1 MRPPDRWRPE
11 ATDRDLRRVRARPAV
26 GVGADPPRPT
36 LRPVHLLSADR
47 VGAEVEGRT
56 LFTGASFGLSSDDR
70 VAVVGPNGVGKT
82 TLLRI
87 VAGDRAPDQGE
98 VVTRAQLRVGFLA
111 QDPTLTG
118 SSAHDVVVGAD
129 PLVRPDEADALL
141 DRVGIAPDQPLASM
155 SGGQHRR
162 VALARTLVA
171 PADLLVLDEPTNHL
185 DVDTIDWLEEELRRR
200 ACGLVLVTHD
210 RYVLERLTNRMLDLV
225 PPAPGEPAEV
235 WWHDGSYS
243 SLLVARAERAAA
255 RQRATARARN
265 LLRKE
270 VAWLQRGP
278 KARTSKPRFRRE
290 QVEVLRTAAAGDP
303 DARPLELGTGR
314 RRLGTDVFELEGV
327 TVVRGDHTVLD
338 QVDLGIG
345 PGERVGVVGPNG
357 AGKTTLL
364 HVLAGRLA
372 PTSGTVRVGRTVE
385 VGLYEQAAGAGLD
398 PDQTVLDSVVAV
410 APHVPLAT
418 GETLPAHRLAERFGF
433 DGTVQR
439 TPIGLLSGGERR
451 RVALLHLLVAA
462 PNVLLLDEP
471 TNDLDLDTL
480 ATLEDHLDGFAGT
493 LVVASHDRYV
503 LDRLTDR
510 TLEVDGGRVVD
521 HLDVDAYRGAV
532 HARRAAAAARGTG
545 GEAVSARDN
554 RSRQEARRQVRSLE
568 QRLDRLTSRREELHR
583 DMAAAATDPDRLL
596 ALQTELGG
604 VEGAIGEAEEAWLAV
619 ALAADPDG

>member
-1 MRPPDRWRPE
+1 
-11 ATDRDLRRVRARPAV
+11 
-26 GVGADPPRPT
+26 
-36 LRPVHLLSADR
+36 VHLLSADR

-56 LFTGASFGLSSDDR
+56 LFAGASFGLSSDDR

-87 VAGDRAPDQGE
+87 VAGERAPDQGE
-98 VVTRAQLRVGFLA
+98 VVTRTNLRVAFLA
-111 QDPTLTG
+111 QDPDLTG
-118 SSAHDVVVGAD
+118 TTAHEVVVGAD

-141 DRVGIAPDQPLASM
+141 DRVGVAPDQPLASM

-200 ACGLVLVTHD
+200 ACGLLLVTHD
-210 RYVLERLTNRMLDLV
+210 RYVLERLTNRMLDLL
-225 PPAPGEPAEV
+225 PPAPGESAEV

-243 SLLVARAERAAA
+243 SLLAARVERAAA

-270 VAWLQRGP
+270 IAWLQRGP

-290 QVEVLRTAAAGDP
+290 QVEVLRAEAAADP
-303 DARPLELGTGR
+303 DARPLDLGTGR
-314 RRLGTDVFELEGV
+314 RRLGDDVFGLEEV
-327 TVVRGDHTVLD
+327 TVVRGEHTVLD
-338 QVDLGIG
+338 RVDLGIG

-364 HVLAGRLA
+364 HVLAGRLP
-372 PTSGTVRVGRTVE
+372 PTSGSVRVGRTVE
-385 VGLYEQAAGAGLD
+385 LGLYEQAAGAGLD
-398 PDQTVLDSVVAV
+398 PAATVLDSVVAV
-410 APHVPLAT
+410 APHVPLAN

-480 ATLEDHLDGFAGT
+480 AALEDHLDGFAGT

-510 TLEVDGGRVVD
+510 TLEVDAGRIVE
-521 HLDVDAYRGAV
+521 HLDVDAYRATV
-532 HARRAAAAARGTG
+532 HARRAATGSPGGAGSGTG
-545 GEAVSARDN
+545 RGGTAGSGDGEAARDN
-554 RSRQEARRQVRSLE
+554 RSRQAARRQVRSLE
-568 QRLDRLTSRREELHR
+568 QRLDRLTAQRDELHAE
-583 DMAAAATDPDRLL
+583 MVVAATDPARLL
-596 ALQTELGG
+596 TLQTELAT
-604 VEGAIGEAEEAWLAV
+604 VEGTIGEVEEAWLAA
-619 ALAADPDG
+619 ALAADPAP

>member
-1 MRPPDRWRPE
+1 
-11 ATDRDLRRVRARPAV
+11 
-26 GVGADPPRPT
+26 
-36 LRPVHLLSADR
+36 VHLLSADR

-87 VAGDRAPDQGE
+87 VAGERPPDDGE
-98 VVTRAQLRVGFLA
+98 VVTRTNLRVAFLA
-111 QDPTLTG
+111 QDPELTG
-118 SSAHDVVVGAD
+118 TTAHDVVVAVD

-141 DRVGIAPDQPLASM
+141 DRVGVSPEQPLTSM

-162 VALARTLVA
+162 VALARTLIA
-171 PADLLVLDEPTNHL
+171 PSDLLVLDEPTNHL

-200 ACGLVLVTHD
+200 ACGLLLVTHD

-235 WWHDGSYS
+235 WWHEGSYS
-243 SLLVARAERAAA
+243 SLLEARAERGAQ

-270 VAWLQRGP
+270 IAWLQRGP

-303 DARPLELGTGR
+303 DARPLDLGTGR
-314 RRLGTDVFELEGV
+314 RRLGDDVFELEDV
-327 TVVRGDHTVLD
+327 TVVRGEHTVLD
-338 QVDLGIG
+338 RVDLGIG

-364 HVLAGRLA
+364 HVLAGQLT
-372 PTSGTVRVGRTVE
+372 PTGGTVRVGRTVE
-385 VGLYEQAAGAGLD
+385 LGLYEQAAGAGMD
-398 PDQTVLDSVVAV
+398 PTQTVLDSIVAV
-410 APHVPLAT
+410 APHVPLAS
-418 GETLPAHRLAERFGF
+418 GQTLPAHRLAERFGF

-480 ATLEDHLDGFAGT
+480 AALEDHLDGFAGT

-510 TLEVDGGRVVD
+510 TLEVDGGRIVE
-521 HLDVDAYRGAV
+521 HLDVDAYRATV
-532 HARRAAAAARGTG
+532 HARPAGGGDARGNAG
-545 GEAVSARDN
+545 GSSDGEAARDN
-554 RSRQEARRQVRSLE
+554 RARQAARRQVRSLE
-568 QRLDRLTSRREELHR
+568 QRLERLTAQRDELHAG
-583 DMAAAATDPDRLL
+583 MVAAATDPARLL
-596 ALQTELGG
+596 TLQGELAAI
-604 VEGAIGEAEEAWLAV
+604 ERTIGEVEEAWLAA
-619 ALAADPDG
+619 ALAADPAC

>member
-1 MRPPDRWRPE
+1 
-11 ATDRDLRRVRARPAV
+11 
-26 GVGADPPRPT
+26 
-36 LRPVHLLSADR
+36 VHLLSADR

-56 LFTGASFGLSSDDR
+56 LFAGASFGLSSDDR

-87 VAGDRAPDQGE
+87 IAGERDPDDGE
-98 VVTRAQLRVGFLA
+98 VVPRTNLRVAFLA
-111 QDPTLTG
+111 QDPDLSG
-118 SSAHDVVVGAD
+118 STAHDVVVGAD

-141 DRVGIAPDQPLASM
+141 DRVGVAPDQPLAAM

-200 ACGLVLVTHD
+200 ACGLLLVTHD
-210 RYVLERLTNRMLDLV
+210 RYVLERLTNRMVDLV
-225 PPAPGEPAEV
+225 PPGPGEPAEV

-243 SLLVARAERAAA
+243 SLLAARAERAAQ

-270 VAWLQRGP
+270 IAWLQRGP

-290 QVEVLRTAAAGDP
+290 QVEVLRAAAAGDP
-303 DARPLELGTGR
+303 DARPLDLGTGR
-314 RRLGTDVFELEGV
+314 RRLGDDVFELEDV
-327 TVVRGDHTVLD
+327 TVVRGEHTVLD
-338 QVDLGIG
+338 RVDLGIG

-372 PTSGTVRVGRTVE
+372 ATSGTVRVGRTVE
-385 VGLYEQAAGAGLD
+385 LGLYEQSAGAGLD
-398 PDQTVLDSVVAV
+398 PAQTVLDSVLAV
-410 APHVPLAT
+410 APHVPLAS

-433 DGTVQR
+433 DSTVQR

-510 TLEVDGGRVVD
+510 TLEIDGGRIVE
-521 HLDVDAYRGAV
+521 HLDVDAYRAAV
-532 HARRAAAAARGTG
+532 HARRAATAPGSARSSGD
-545 GEAVSARDN
+545 GEDGRSGDSEAARDN
-554 RSRQEARRQVRSLE
+554 RARQAARRQVRSLE
-568 QRLDRLTSRREELHR
+568 QRLERLTSQRDGLHAG
-583 DMAAAATDPDRLL
+583 MAAAATDPARLL
-596 ALQTELGG
+596 ALQGELAE
-604 VEGAIGEAEEAWLAV
+604 VERTIGDVEEAWLAA
-619 ALAADPDG
+619 ALAADPER

>member
-1 MRPPDRWRPE
+1 
-11 ATDRDLRRVRARPAV
+11 
-26 GVGADPPRPT
+26 
-36 LRPVHLLSADR
+36 VHLLSADR

-56 LFTGASFGLSSDDR
+56 LFAGASFGLSSDDR

-87 VAGDRAPDQGE
+87 VAGDRAPDEGE
-98 VVTRAQLRVGFLA
+98 VVPRTNLRVAFLA
-111 QDPTLTG
+111 QDPDLTG
-118 SSAHDVVVGAD
+118 TTAHDVVVAAD

-141 DRVGIAPDQPLASM
+141 DRVGIDPDQPLATM

-200 ACGLVLVTHD
+200 ACGLLLVTHD
-210 RYVLERLTNRMLDLV
+210 RYVLERLTNRMVDLV

-243 SLLVARAERAAA
+243 SLLVARVERAAA
-255 RQRATARARN
+255 RQRATTRARN

-270 VAWLQRGP
+270 IAWLQRGP
-278 KARTSKPRFRRE
+278 RARTSKPRFRRE

-303 DARPLELGTGR
+303 DARALDLGTGR
-314 RRLGTDVFELEGV
+314 RRLGDDVFELEDV

-338 QVDLGIG
+338 RVDLGIG

-364 HVLAGRLA
+364 HVLAGRLT
-372 PTSGTVRVGRTVE
+372 PTGGTVRVGRTVAL
-385 VGLYEQAAGAGLD
+385 GLYEQAAGTGLD
-398 PDQTVLDSVVAV
+398 PTQTVLESVVAV
-410 APHVPLAT
+410 APHVPLAN
-418 GETLPAHRLAERFGF
+418 GETLPAHRLAERFAF
-433 DGTVQR
+433 DGTLQR

-510 TLEVDGGRVVD
+510 TLEVDGGRIVE
-521 HLDVDAYRGAV
+521 HLDVDAYRAAV
-532 HARRAAAAARGTG
+532 HARRPAAGATSSGGGLRDAGSSGSPRGGAGGGGSTRSGG
-545 GEAVSARDN
+545 GEAAHDN
-554 RSRQEARRQVRSLE
+554 RSRQAARRQVRSLE
-568 QRLDRLTSRREELHR
+568 QRLERLTAQRDDLHAG
-583 DMAAAATDPDRLL
+583 MVVAATDPGRLL
-596 ALQTELGG
+596 TLQGELAE
-604 VEGAIGEAEEAWLAV
+604 VERAIAEVEEAWLAA
-619 ALAADPDG
+619 ALAAEPPT